1 MNETPISI
9 PHANDWRFVRNR
21 KAVWRHALFGLAL
34 LCAISLAS
42 PADTFAQRHITKEYA
57 TNPNIRLLLVN
68 RSGTVTVESWEKNK
82 VKVSAD
88 MESSAA
94 RMTPQVTGDGVT
106 INVER
111 ENRADVGDINFKI
124 QVPVNS
130 TVDIQTKRGNITV
143 RNVRGAIVRAI
154 VSTEGDIELTG
165 IRASTVMAE
174 NIMGNILFDAELL
187 RNGTYEL
194 KSMQGDIQIRI
205 TADSGFRLIATAPR
219 TRNIDLGGFA
229 GRGQFEFFSDKRKVV
244 GKVGD
249 GSASLSTTNGRG
261 SITFMQR

>member
-1 MNETPISI
+1 MNKTQIS
-9 PHANDWRFVRNR
+9 PHFSVLRNGGKAWREAMLV
-21 KAVWRHALFGLAL
+21 LAL
-34 LCAISLAS
+34 LFVFSLS
-42 PADTFAQRHITKEYA
+42 STVDTFAQKRFTREYA
-57 TNPNIRLLLVN
+57 TGSNIRLYLIN

-82 VKVSAD
+82 VKVSAE

-94 RMTPQVTGDGVT
+94 RMTPQVTADGVT
-106 INVER
+106 INVAH
-111 ENRADVGDINFKI
+111 ENREDIGDINFDIK
-124 QVPVNS
+124 VPVNS

-143 RNVRGAIVRAI
+143 RNVRGTIVRAI

-174 NIMGNILFDAELL
+174 NLIGNILFDAELL
-187 RNGTYEL
+187 RSGTYEL

-205 TADSGFRLIATAPR
+205 TAESGFRLIATAPR
-219 TRNIDLGGFA
+219 TRNINLGGFA
-229 GRGQFEFFSDKRKVV
+229 DRGHFEFFSDKRKVV

-249 GSASLSTTNGRG
+249 GGASLNTTNGRG

>member
-1 MNETPISI
+1 MNEIRMS
-9 PHANDWRFVRNR
+9 PHTNGVRR
-21 KAVWRHALFGLAL
+21 KSAARRRLLSVLACAL
-34 LCAISLAS
+34 LFSLSSGAEE
-42 PADTFAQRHITKEYA
+42 ALAQRRMTKEYA
-57 TNPNIRLLLVN
+57 TGPNIRLLLIN
-68 RSGTVTVESWEKNK
+68 RSGTITVESWEKNK
-82 VKVSAD
+82 VKISAD

-94 RMTPQVTGDGVT
+94 RVTPQFTGDGVT

-111 ENRADVGDINFKI
+111 ENGEDVGDINFTVR
-124 QVPVNS
+124 VPVDS

-143 RNVRGAIVRAI
+143 RNVRGAVVRAK

-165 IRASTVMAE
+165 IRAATVMAE

-205 TADSGFRLIATAPR
+205 TADDGFRLIATAPR
-219 TRNIDLGGFA
+219 TRNINLGGFA
-229 GRGQFEFFSDKRKVV
+229 SRGQFEFFSDKRKVV

-249 GSASLSTTNGRG
+249 GGASLNTTNGRG
-261 SITFMQR
+261 SITFMPR